1 MQKDTGRIDHRWV
14 GGNGADAEHIQDLV
28 FERLDGRGN
37 GLFRQLAGADAVS
50 ESVNNGAARLHDRSM
65 AVFVDG
71 GPQSRKV
78 EQAMNRWDMSIVGCH
93 GAYSNPKGAI
103 DGVD

>member
-1 MQKDTGRIDHRWV
+1 MQKDAGRIDHRRI
-14 GGNGADAEHIQDLV
+14 GGIGADAERV
-28 FERLDGRGN
+28 ENFAFEHRDGPGE
-37 GLFRQLAGADAVS
+37 GLLGHLAGADAVS
-50 ESVNNGAARLHDRSM
+50 EPVDDGAACLHDRSM